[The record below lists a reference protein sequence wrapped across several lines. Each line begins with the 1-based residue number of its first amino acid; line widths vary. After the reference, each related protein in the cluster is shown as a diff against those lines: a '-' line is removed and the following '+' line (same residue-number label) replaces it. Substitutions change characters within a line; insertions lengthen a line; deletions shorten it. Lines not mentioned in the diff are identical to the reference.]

1 MLRVRR
7 VRVRVSRVRVRVRV
21 RGRVRGRLLSSRR
34 YLAKTD
40 TGSRRDPSDAPEHG
54 RGREP
59 PSWTVRRVFATGSSP
74 PPLHRRR
81 RGRPLG
87 GRYARRRTRRLQ
99 LRRSERSR
107 DAISRATQREWAHR
121 APRTKRTYERIDTAG
136 DGSVVGCSC
145 VLDGWEGSGRK
156 RLDRN
161 GAKKARVSRRHARLR
176 GAPGPDRGRI
186 WRFGSNRWVLRTG
199 PDGVGTADGARRPH
213 AGRA

>member
-1 MLRVRR
+1 MAPAEEKHSASLMK
-7 VRVRVSRVRVRVRV
+7 S
-21 RGRVRGRLLSSRR
+21 
-34 YLAKTD
+34 A
-40 TGSRRDPSDAPEHG
+40 DASAAELP
-54 RGREP
+54 
-59 PSWTVRRVFATGSSP
+59 
-74 PPLHRRR
+74 
-81 RGRPLG
+81 
-87 GRYARRRTRRLQ
+87 ARRRTRRLQ

-121 APRTKRTYERIDTAG
+121 GTKRTYERIDTAG

-199 PDGVGTADGARRPH
+199 PDGVGTASGARRSR
-213 AGRA
+213 AGCVYRARSRQCERSRSRLGAPIASGREHF